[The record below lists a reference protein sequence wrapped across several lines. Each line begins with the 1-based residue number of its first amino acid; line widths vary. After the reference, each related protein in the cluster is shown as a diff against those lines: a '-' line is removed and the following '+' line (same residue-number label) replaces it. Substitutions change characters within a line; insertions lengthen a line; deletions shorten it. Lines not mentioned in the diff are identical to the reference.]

1 MDPRGWGEIVFTI
14 AITVA
19 LAVPLGAYLAR
30 VWQGQST
37 WLDPVL
43 RPVEGAL
50 YWTFGVDPKKSQNW
64 FAYALSMLMFSVASF
79 VVLYL
84 ILRFQNLL
92 PFNPQHFAGASPDL
106 AFNTSISFI
115 TNTNWQSYTPESTLS
130 AFSQMAGLTSHNFL
144 SAAAG
149 IAMAAAVSRA
159 FAAHRAEG
167 LGNFWVDLTR
177 ISLYVLLPLSIV
189 IALALVALGVPQ
201 TLTGHVDMVG
211 IEGAKQTNILFPT
224 ASQEAIKQLGTNGG
238 GIFNANSA
246 HPYENP
252 SAVTNLIEEIEMNTL
267 AYACAFAFGIVA
279 LAKRDSRALVAVM
292 ALFVLG
298 CASIV
303 YWAETQP
310 APALH
315 AVHAVAQVNMEGKE
329 VRFGAPSTATW
340 VAYTTGASDGGVNAT
355 HDSLMPLAGGAA
367 MFMIQLGETLP
378 GGVGSGLYGIIVMA
392 VIAVFVAGLMVGR
405 TPEYLGK
412 KIEAREVK
420 FAMLSVLIPPLSILG
435 FAGIA
440 CVIPWAHLD
449 KALANSGPHGLSEIL
464 YAYTS
469 ATGNNGSAF
478 AGLSANVPYW
488 NATLGIAMYLGR
500 FATVLPV
507 LAMAGALAMK
517 PKLEASGGTFPT
529 DGPLFVGLLVGVLLI
544 MGGLLYFPAQALGP
558 IVEHF
563 QVLQTVAGQH

>member
-1 MDPRGWGEIVFTI
+1 MDPRGWGEILFTI

-30 VWQGQST
+30 VWQGGKT

-43 RPVEGAL
+43 KPVEAGL
-50 YWTFGVDPKKSQNW
+50 YWTFGVDAKKQQNW
-64 FAYALSMLMFSVASF
+64 LAYSLSMLAFSIASF

-92 PFNPQHFAGASPDL
+92 PFNPQGFAGCSPDL
-106 AFNTSISFI
+106 AFNTAVSFV
-115 TNTNWQSYTPESTLS
+115 TNTNWQSYVPEATLS

-144 SAAAG
+144 SAAVG
-149 IAMAAAVSRA
+149 IALAAAVTRA
-159 FAAHRAEG
+159 FIAHRSEG

-189 IALALVALGVPQ
+189 IAITFVALGEPQ

-211 IEGAKQTNILFPT
+211 LEGGKQTAIMFPT

-238 GIFNANSA
+238 GVFNANSA
-246 HPYENP
+246 HPFENP
-252 SAVTNLIEEIEMNTL
+252 SAITNIIEEIEMNVL
-267 AYACAFAFGIVA
+267 GYACVFAFGIVVA
-279 LAKRDSRALVAVM
+279 ARKDARALVAVM
-292 ALFVLG
+292 ALFILAA
-298 CASIV
+298 ASIV

-310 APALH
+310 PPAMH
-315 AVHAVAQVNMEGKE
+315 AVHAAAQVNMEGKE

-340 VAYTTGASDGGVNAT
+340 TAFTTGASDGGVNAM
-355 HDSLMPLAGGAA
+355 HDSYMPLSGGVA
-367 MFMIQLGETLP
+367 MFMIQLGEILP
-378 GGVGSGLYGIIVMA
+378 GGVGSGLYGMLVMA

-420 FAMLSVLIPPLSILG
+420 FAMLSLLIMPMSILG
-435 FAGIA
+435 FSAVA
-440 CVIPWAHLD
+440 AVLPDAL
-449 KALANSGPHGLSEIL
+449 KALEAPGGTPHGLSEIL

-478 AGLSANVPYW
+478 AGLSANAPYW
-488 NATLGIAMYLGR
+488 NTTLGIAMYLGR

-507 LAMAGALAMK
+507 MAMAGALAAK
-517 PKLEASGGTFPT
+517 PKLAASGGTFPT
-529 DGPLFVGLLVGVLLI
+529 DGPLFVGLVVGVVLI
-544 MGGLLYFPAQALGP
+544 VGGLLYFPAQALGP

-563 QVLQTVAGQH
+563 QVLRTVAQQH

>member
-1 MDPRGWGEIVFTI
+1 MNASGWGEILVTI

-19 LAVPLGAYLAR
+19 LAIPLGAYMAR

-43 RPVEGAL
+43 RPVERGL
-50 YWTFGVDPKKSQNW
+50 YWTFGVDEKKSQNW
-64 FAYALSMLMFSVASF
+64 LSYTMAFLAFSMASF
-79 VVLYL
+79 LVLYL

-92 PFNPQHFAGASPDL
+92 PFNPQNFAGTSPDL

-115 TNTNWQSYTPESTLS
+115 TNTNWQSYVPEATLS

-149 IAMAAAVSRA
+149 IAVAAAVTRA
-159 FAAHRAEG
+159 FIANRAEG

-177 ISLYVLLPLSIV
+177 ISLYILLPLSIV
-189 IALALVALGVPQ
+189 VALTFVALGEPQ
-201 TLTGHVDMVG
+201 TLTGHVDAAN
-211 IEGAKQTNILFPT
+211 IEGAKQTIILYPT

-252 SAVTNLIEEIEMNTL
+252 NAISNIIEEIEMNML
-267 AYACAFAFGIVA
+267 GYACVFAFGIVA
-279 LAKRDSRALVAVM
+279 MAKKDARALVAVM

-298 CASIV
+298 AASIV

-329 VRFGAPSTATW
+329 VRFGAPSTAAWT
-340 VAYTTGASDGGVNAT
+340 AFTTGASDGGVNAM
-355 HDSLMPLAGGAA
+355 HDSYMPLAGGAA
-367 MFMIQLGETLP
+367 MFMIQLGEILP
-378 GGVGSGLYGIIVMA
+378 GGVGSGLYGMVVMA
-392 VIAVFVAGLMVGR
+392 LVAVFVAGLMVGR

-420 FAMLSVLIPPLSILG
+420 FAMLALLIFPLSVLG
-435 FAGIA
+435 FSAVAAVTPIA
-440 CVIPWAHLD
+440 L
-449 KALANSGPHGLSEIL
+449 KALENSGPHGLSEIL

-500 FATVLPV
+500 FATAIPV
-507 LAMAGALAMK
+507 LAVAGAIAAK
-517 PKLEASGGTFPT
+517 PKLAPSGGTFPT
-529 DGPLFVGLLVGVLLI
+529 DGPLFVGLLVGVILI

-558 IVEHF
+558 VVEHF
-563 QVLQTVAGQH
+563 QVLQAVAAQH

>member
-1 MDPRGWGEIVFTI
+1 MDPKGWAEIIFTLVV
-14 AITVA
+14 TVG

-30 VWQGQST
+30 VWQGGTT

-43 RPVEGAL
+43 KPVEGAL
-50 YWTFGVDPKKSQNW
+50 YWTFGVDPKKNQNW
-64 FAYALSMLMFSVASF
+64 FAYAMSVIVFSIASF
-79 VVLYL
+79 LVLYL
-84 ILRFQNLL
+84 ILRFQDLA
-92 PFNPQHFAGASPDL
+92 PFNPQKFAGASPDL
-106 AFNTSISFI
+106 SFNTAISFI

-149 IAMAAAVSRA
+149 IAIAAAMARA
-159 FAAHRAEG
+159 FAANRAEG

-177 ISLYVLLPLSIV
+177 ISLYVLLPISIV
-189 IALALVALGVPQ
+189 VALIFVANGMPQ
-201 TLTGHVDMVG
+201 TLNGHVDMVG
-211 IEGAKQTNILFPT
+211 LEGGKQVNILYPT
-224 ASQEAIKQLGTNGG
+224 ASQEVIKQLGTNGG
-238 GIFNANSA
+238 GIYNANSA

-252 SAVTNLIEEIEMNTL
+252 NAFTNLIEEIEMNTL
-267 AYACAFAFGIVA
+267 GYACVFAFGIVA
-279 LAKRDSRALVAVM
+279 MAKKDARAIVAVM
-292 ALFVLG
+292 ALFIFA

-340 VAYTTGASDGGVNAT
+340 AAFTTGASDGGVIAM
-355 HDSLMPLAGGAA
+355 HDSFMPLAGGAA
-367 MFMIQLGETLP
+367 MFMIQLGEILP
-378 GGVGSGLYGIIVMA
+378 GGVGSGLYGMMVMA
-392 VIAVFVAGLMVGR
+392 IIAVFVAGLMVGR

-420 FAMLSVLIPPLSILG
+420 FAMLPLLIFPLSVLG
-435 FAGIA
+435 FAAVA
-440 CVIPWAHLD
+440 CLAPWAHLD
-449 KALANSGPHGLSEIL
+449 KALTNSGPHGLSEIL

-478 AGLSANVPYW
+478 AGLNANVPYW
-488 NATLGIAMYLGR
+488 NTTLGIAMLLGR
-500 FATVLPV
+500 FAIAVPV
-507 LAMAGALAMK
+507 LALAGAIASK
-517 PKLEASGGTFPT
+517 PKLPPTGGTFPT
-529 DGPLFVGLLVGVLLI
+529 DGPLFVGLLVGVI
-544 MGGLLYFPAQALGP
+544 IIIGGLLYFPAQALGP

-563 QVLQTVAGQH
+563 MVLDAVAKQH

>member
-1 MDPRGWGEIVFTI
+1 MDPRGWGEILFTI
-14 AITVA
+14 AITVI

-30 VWQGQST
+30 VWKGEST

-43 RPVEGAL
+43 RPVERGL
-50 YWTFGVDPKKSQNW
+50 YWTFGVDPKKEQNW
-64 FAYALSMLMFSVASF
+64 LAYTVSMLAFSIASF

-84 ILRFQNLL
+84 ILRFQDLL
-92 PFNPQHFAGASPDL
+92 PFNPQGFKGTSPDL
-106 AFNTSISFI
+106 AFNTAISFI
-115 TNTNWQSYTPESTLS
+115 TNTNWQSYVPEATLS

-149 IAMAAAVSRA
+149 IAMAAAVARA
-159 FAAHRAEG
+159 FAVNRGEG

-177 ISLYVLLPLSIV
+177 ISLYVLLPISIV
-189 IALALVALGVPQ
+189 VALTFVALGEPQ

-238 GIFNANSA
+238 GVFNANSA

-252 SAVTNLIEEIEMNTL
+252 NSITNLIEIVEMNVL
-267 AYACAFAFGIVA
+267 SYACVFAFGIVV
-279 LAKRDSRALVAVM
+279 LARREARALVAVM

-298 CASIV
+298 ASAVI
-303 YWAETQP
+303 YWTETQP
-310 APALH
+310 APAMH
-315 AVHAVAQVNMEGKE
+315 AVHASTLVNMEGKE
-329 VRFGAPSTATW
+329 VRFGAPSTAVW
-340 VAYTTGASDGGVNAT
+340 AANTTGASDGGVNGM
-355 HDSLMPLAGGAA
+355 HDSFMPLGGGMA
-367 MFMIQLGETLP
+367 MFMIQLGEMLP
-378 GGVGSGLYGIIVMA
+378 GGVGSGLYGMVVMA

-420 FAMLSVLIPPLSILG
+420 FAMLAVLILPLSILG
-435 FAGIA
+435 FSGLAAVLPIA
-440 CVIPWAHLD
+440 L
-449 KALANSGPHGLSEIL
+449 KALENSGPHGLSEIM
-464 YAYTS
+464 YAYSS

-488 NATLGIAMYLGR
+488 NATLGIAMLLGR
-500 FATVLPV
+500 FGYVVPV
-507 LAMAGALAMK
+507 LAMAGAIAAK
-517 PKLEASGGTFPT
+517 PKLAPTAGTLPT
-529 DGPLFVGLLVGVLLI
+529 YGPLFIGLLIGVILI
-544 MGGLLYFPAQALGP
+544 MGGLQFFPSQALGP

-563 QVLQTVAGQH
+563 QVLDVVAKQH